1 LPGNK
6 QLHSLRG
13 LGGGSSSGV
22 PQLDIQA
29 LISFQGTPSRERL
42 KSAKRRAS
50 SARMVGLI
58 SGMTTMAALLTS
70 AIGAL
75 HATPLP
81 SEGAF
86 VYYSLVR
93 DPTE

>member
-1 LPGNK
+1 MLELSK
-6 QLHSLRG
+6 ELALLLRFLLR
-13 LGGGSSSGV
+13 LGV
-22 PQLDIQA
+22 TVKI
-29 LISFQGTPSRERL
+29 
-42 KSAKRRAS
+42 
-50 SARMVGLI
+50 LI

-81 SEGAF
+81 SEWAF
-86 VYYSLVR
+86 VYSSLVR